1 MYILVQ
7 NSYNTSTGSAEVVGS
22 CSEDPSAKPISWQSL
37 SVTISMPLEQGIW
50 PKFLLILTYKVPLTH
65 QLPHHK
71 NICEFFFPPS
81 YCGSDTLSLHSG
93 SISTF
98 LVGEKEQQQKKV
110 LNAKRQVLKL
120 QTNIGNTLL
129 CIYLGQ
135 NINSI
140 GKMFSGWEVT
150 EALEQGY
157 LKGSEEHQ

>member
-1 MYILVQ
+1 M
-7 NSYNTSTGSAEVVGS
+7 
-22 CSEDPSAKPISWQSL
+22 
-37 SVTISMPLEQGIW
+37 
-50 PKFLLILTYKVPLTH
+50 
-65 QLPHHK
+65 
-71 NICEFFFPPS
+71 
-81 YCGSDTLSLHSG
+81 
-93 SISTF
+93 
-98 LVGEKEQQQKKV
+98 GEKEQQQKKV

-150 EALEQGY
+150 EVLEQGY